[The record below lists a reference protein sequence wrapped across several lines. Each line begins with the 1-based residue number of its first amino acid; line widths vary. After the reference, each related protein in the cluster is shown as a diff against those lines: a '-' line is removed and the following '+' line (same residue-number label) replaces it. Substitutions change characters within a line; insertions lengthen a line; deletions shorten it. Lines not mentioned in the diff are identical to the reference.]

1 AFRFVMTTDSTSV
14 TVPPRKAETVVER
27 TAALPSSP
35 SLGRERA
42 RRREHPLPPRRQ
54 QKAGRDKWLTAAR
67 YSSRALAL
75 LIFLSVA
82 QRSRRARFPLPP
94 QPGRSP
100 DSTRSAR
107 RRERRP
113 AARPR

>member
-1 AFRFVMTTDSTSV
+1 MEVAFRFVMTTDSTSV

-54 QKAGRDKWLTAAR
+54 QEAGRDKWLTIGR
-67 YSSRALAL
+67 RSSRALAL
-75 LIFLSVA
+75 LIFWAGMIPKSGHRFSH
-82 QRSRRARFPLPP
+82 QDHARIKL
-94 QPGRSP
+94 SP
-100 DSTRSAR
+100 DVDASQM
-107 RRERRP
+107 P
-113 AARPR
+113 AA